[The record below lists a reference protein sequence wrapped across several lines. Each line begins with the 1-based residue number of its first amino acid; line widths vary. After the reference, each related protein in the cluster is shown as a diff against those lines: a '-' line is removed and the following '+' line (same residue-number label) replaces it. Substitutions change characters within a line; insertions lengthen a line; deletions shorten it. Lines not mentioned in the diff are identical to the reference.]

1 MRQFL
6 VSGKAQS
13 VINLVTGLYSIIGMM
28 VLFIVGNV
36 APLWCG
42 VSTLFTLIT
51 FLVYNIWVS
60 MELDKKRRE
69 RTF

>member
-1 MRQFL
+1 MKDFL
-6 VSGKAQS
+6 VSGRTQN
-13 VINLVTGLYSIIGMM
+13 VVNVVTGGYTLLGIM
-28 VLFIVGNV
+28 VLFIGGNL